1 MGLQLLTTLLAITI
15 ILLVLRAA
23 KQVADAHAT
32 LAYLPKY
39 IAIFCAVWLFY
50 LAGLSYFE
58 VLTSFVLPP
67 RIPLLVIIPL
77 FLIMGVTL
85 FRPATGIALSTLSF
99 SYLIYIQSFRL
110 IVELIIW
117 GGYKEGFI
125 PLIATFEGYNYD
137 IVVGLTA
144 VPIAHYA
151 KKAAASRGVLI
162 AWNVAGLIILGNTV
176 RVFIASVYFPEWLG
190 KSEALIG
197 PEFVTLPFLLIA
209 GLFMPFAVYVHA
221 LSIKQLLAHE

>member
-1 MGLQLLTTLLAITI
+1 M
-15 ILLVLRAA
+15 
-23 KQVADAHAT
+23 
-32 LAYLPKY
+32 
-39 IAIFCAVWLFY
+39 
-50 LAGLSYFE
+50 
-58 VLTSFVLPP
+58 
-67 RIPLLVIIPL
+67 
-77 FLIMGVTL
+77 
-85 FRPATGIALSTLSF
+85 
-99 SYLIYIQSFRL
+99 
-110 IVELIIW
+110 
-117 GGYKEGFI
+117 
-125 PLIATFEGYNYD
+125 
-137 IVVGLTA
+137 VGLTA

-221 LSIKQLLAHE
+221 LSIKQLLAHELYRVYLNPIIIGQLLPGWCV